1 LFISPFPSTFVI
13 SPCDFSTLPKEA
25 SVVIF
30 RVILI
35 LLAFVVV
42 LVLALTNSQT
52 MTSAVVFNKI
62 YYDVPVAFVML
73 YAFAFG
79 ALCVGIFS
87 LVSEIQLRSRL
98 YRQRKTQDALMEELR
113 ALRNAPLEGEY
124 PPKTASEQ
132 PESAD
137 GGA

>member
-1 LFISPFPSTFVI
+1 M
-13 SPCDFSTLPKEA
+13 
-25 SVVIF
+25 VIF

-42 LVLALTNSQT
+42 LVLAITNAQT
-52 MTSAVVFNKI
+52 MTSAVVFTKTYNN
-62 YYDVPVAFVML
+62 VPVAFVML
-73 YAFAFG
+73 YSFAFG
-79 ALCVGIFS
+79 ALCVGIFT

-98 YRQRKTQDALMEELR
+98 YRQKKAQDALMEELQ

-124 PPKTASEQ
+124 PPKSAPEQ
-132 PESAD
+132 QGSAD

>member
-1 LFISPFPSTFVI
+1 M
-13 SPCDFSTLPKEA
+13 
-25 SVVIF
+25 VIF

-52 MTSAVVFNKI
+52 MTNAVVFNRT

-73 YAFAFG
+73 YSFAFG

-98 YRQRKTQDALMEELR
+98 YRRKKAQDALMEELR

-124 PPKTASEQ
+124 PPKPASGQ
-132 PESAD
+132 PGPAD

>member
-1 LFISPFPSTFVI
+1 M
-13 SPCDFSTLPKEA
+13 
-25 SVVIF
+25 VIF

-52 MTSAVVFNKI
+52 MTNAVLFNKT

-73 YAFAFG
+73 YSFAFG
-79 ALCVGIFS
+79 ALCVGIFA

-98 YRQRKTQDALMEELR
+98 YRQKRTQDGLMEELR

-124 PPKTASEQ
+124 PPKPTPEQ
-132 PESAD
+132 SDSAD

>member
-1 LFISPFPSTFVI
+1 
-13 SPCDFSTLPKEA
+13 
-25 SVVIF
+25 VVIF

-52 MTSAVVFNKI
+52 MTNAVLFNKT

-73 YAFAFG
+73 YSFAFG

-98 YRQRKTQDALMEELR
+98 YRQKRTQEGLMEELR

-124 PPKTASEQ
+124 PPKPASEQ
-132 PESAD
+132 SESAD

>member
-1 LFISPFPSTFVI
+1 
-13 SPCDFSTLPKEA
+13 
-25 SVVIF
+25 VVIF

-52 MTSAVVFNKI
+52 MTNAVVFNKT

-73 YAFAFG
+73 YSFAFG
-79 ALCVGIFS
+79 ALCVGIFT

-98 YRQRKTQDALMEELR
+98 YRQKKAQDALMEELR

-124 PPKTASEQ
+124 PRRPAPDRQ
-132 PESAD
+132 ESAD

>member
-1 LFISPFPSTFVI
+1 
-13 SPCDFSTLPKEA
+13 
-25 SVVIF
+25 VVIF

-42 LVLALTNSQT
+42 LVLAITNSQIT
-52 MTSAVVFNKI
+52 TRAVVFNRT
-62 YYDVPVAFVML
+62 YYDVPVAFIML
-73 YAFAFG
+73 YSFAFG
-79 ALCVGIFS
+79 AICVGVFT

-98 YRQRKTQDALMEELR
+98 YRQKKTQEALMEELR

-124 PPKTASEQ
+124 PPKPAPERT
-132 PESAD
+132 ESAD

>member
-1 LFISPFPSTFVI
+1 M
-13 SPCDFSTLPKEA
+13 
-25 SVVIF
+25 VIF

-52 MTSAVVFNKI
+52 TTNAVLFNKT

-73 YAFAFG
+73 YSFAFG

-87 LVSEIQLRSRL
+87 VVSEIQLRSRL
-98 YRQRKTQDALMEELR
+98 YRQKKAQEALMEELR

-124 PPKTASEQ
+124 PPKPATEDQ
-132 PESAD
+132 PSAD

>member
-1 LFISPFPSTFVI
+1 M
-13 SPCDFSTLPKEA
+13 
-25 SVVIF
+25 VIF

-35 LLAFVVV
+35 LLAFLVV
-42 LVLALTNSQT
+42 LVLALNNSQT
-52 MTSAVVFNKI
+52 MTNAVVFNKP
-62 YYDVPVAFVML
+62 YDDVPVAFVML
-73 YAFAFG
+73 YSFAFG

-98 YRQRKTQDALMEELR
+98 YRQRKTQDALMDELR

-124 PPKTASEQ
+124 PPKPASEQ
-132 PESAD
+132 SNSAD

>member
-1 LFISPFPSTFVI
+1 
-13 SPCDFSTLPKEA
+13 
-25 SVVIF
+25 VVIF

-52 MTSAVVFNKI
+52 MTNAVVFNKT

-73 YAFAFG
+73 YSFAFG

-87 LVSEIQLRSRL
+87 LISEIQLRSRL
-98 YRQRKTQDALMEELR
+98 YRQKKSQEAMMEELR

-124 PPKTASEQ
+124 PPKTASERTD
-132 PESAD
+132 SAN
-137 GGA
+137 GGAR

>member
-1 LFISPFPSTFVI
+1 MI
-13 SPCDFSTLPKEA
+13 
-25 SVVIF
+25 IF

-52 MTSAVVFNKI
+52 MTNAVVFNRT

-73 YAFAFG
+73 YSFAFG

-98 YRQRKTQDALMEELR
+98 YRRKKAQDALMEELR

-124 PPKTASEQ
+124 PPKPASGQ
-132 PESAD
+132 PGPAD

>member
-1 LFISPFPSTFVI
+1 M
-13 SPCDFSTLPKEA
+13 
-25 SVVIF
+25 VIF

-52 MTSAVVFNKI
+52 MTNAVVFNKT

-73 YAFAFG
+73 YSFAFG
-79 ALCVGIFS
+79 ALCVGIFT

-98 YRQRKTQDALMEELR
+98 YRQKKAQDVLMEELR

-124 PPKTASEQ
+124 PPKPAPDRQ
-132 PESAD
+132 ESAD

>member
-1 LFISPFPSTFVI
+1 M
-13 SPCDFSTLPKEA
+13 
-25 SVVIF
+25 VVF

-42 LVLALTNSQT
+42 LVLALSNSQT
-52 MTSAVVFNKI
+52 MTNAVVFNKT

-73 YAFAFG
+73 YSFAFG
-79 ALCVGIFS
+79 ALCVGIFT

-98 YRQRKTQDALMEELR
+98 YRQKKTQEALMEELR

-124 PPKTASEQ
+124 PPKSA
-132 PESAD
+132 PEGTSAPD
-137 GGA
+137 GGDR

>member
-1 LFISPFPSTFVI
+1 M
-13 SPCDFSTLPKEA
+13 
-25 SVVIF
+25 VIF

-42 LVLALTNSQT
+42 LVVALTNSRT
-52 MTSAVVFNKI
+52 LTTAVVFAKT

-73 YAFAFG
+73 YSFAFG
-79 ALCVGIFS
+79 AVCVGIFA

-98 YRQRKTQDALMEELR
+98 HRQKKAQESLMEELR

-124 PPKTASEQ
+124 PPKPAPRPQASV
-132 PESAD
+132 
-137 GGA
+137 GGGGR

>member
-1 LFISPFPSTFVI
+1 M
-13 SPCDFSTLPKEA
+13 
-25 SVVIF
+25 VIF

-42 LVLALTNSQT
+42 LALALTNSQT
-52 MTSAVVFNKI
+52 LTNAVVFNKT

-73 YAFAFG
+73 YSFAFG
-79 ALCVGIFS
+79 ALCVGIFT

-98 YRQRKTQDALMEELR
+98 YRQKKAQEALMEELR

-124 PPKTASEQ
+124 PPKPAPEQ
-132 PESAD
+132 SESAD

>member
-1 LFISPFPSTFVI
+1 M
-13 SPCDFSTLPKEA
+13 
-25 SVVIF
+25 VIF

-52 MTSAVVFNKI
+52 LTSAVVFNKT
-62 YYDVPVAFVML
+62 YNDVPVAFVML
-73 YAFAFG
+73 YSFAFG
-79 ALCVGIFS
+79 ALCVGIFT

-98 YRQRKTQDALMEELR
+98 YRQKKAQEALMEELR

-124 PPKTASEQ
+124 PPKPATEHQ
-132 PESAD
+132 ESAD